1 MLLGIVKSEK
11 TMVKFA
17 ESAIKYLRKHKF
29 DGLDLGEQLTQEIN
43 QKKTRFSL
51 LSQILNTPVRIY
63 RWTEHFAYFNIRRI
77 GVDWRDSPKEDKQKF
92 TRMCE
97 VRMVL
102 RNSEIFK
109 FYAQILY
116 EMFEKEAEKTGNERL
131 LLTAAVAAAK
141 INIDKAYEVDKLV
154 P

>member
-1 MLLGIVKSEK
+1 
-11 TMVKFA
+11 
-17 ESAIKYLRKHKF
+17 
-29 DGLDLGEQLTQEIN
+29 
-43 QKKTRFSL
+43 
-51 LSQILNTPVRIY
+51 
-63 RWTEHFAYFNIRRI
+63 
-77 GVDWRDSPKEDKQKF
+77 
-92 TRMCE
+92 
-97 VRMVL
+97 MVL